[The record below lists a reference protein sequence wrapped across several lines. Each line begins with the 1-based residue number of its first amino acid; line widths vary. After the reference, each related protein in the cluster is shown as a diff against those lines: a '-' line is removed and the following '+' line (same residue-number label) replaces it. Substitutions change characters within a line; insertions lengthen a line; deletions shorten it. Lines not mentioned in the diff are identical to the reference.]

1 MWFSDDFGF
10 DHLLLVYSGRQGV
23 HCWVCEEVRWDGPP
37 SLSTSVSLRENYR
50 FKKMTCWTVF
60 LWFSDDFG
68 FDHLLWVYSGRR
80 GVHCW
85 VCDDV
90 ARKLSQMGRS
100 AIAEYL
106 SVVKGGEN
114 QTKKVSLDDR
124 VHPSIQ

>member
-1 MWFSDDFGF
+1 
-10 DHLLLVYSGRQGV
+10 
-23 HCWVCEEVRWDGPP
+23 
-37 SLSTSVSLRENYR
+37 
-50 FKKMTCWTVF
+50 MTRLILYLCV
-60 LWFSDDFG
+60 SDDFG

-85 VCDDV
+85 VCDEV

-124 VHPSIQ
+124 VHPSIQYV